1 MANANVID
9 ISYFQDSSKLD
20 WQAIKDAG
28 IEAVIICAGYGK
40 TQDTQ
45 AAAHIANA
53 NKYGLKWH
61 LYHYWYNM
69 GDEAEWAVQ
78 NAKILGMTAN
88 QYLFLDMEDKSLPA
102 DWNGQFAVFRKAV
115 GDIFQ
120 VGLYCS
126 DSTYKEKFQD
136 SQLQQLKVY
145 RWVALYSYEPA
156 NYDMWQMSGASS
168 GGFGKYTADIDRDF
182 DKSRRLIADS
192 EPQSPDKQPI
202 VPPTLTTDMPYIRG
216 IVSQPGFDTESG
228 IWGYGYSPDNGE
240 NFYVND
246 TVFGRK
252 YRQEDADRIWPYLKG
267 FVKDQLKDAIAGSVS
282 WDNVEGKPDMDH
294 YYTKDE
300 VDQKMANAVT
310 GGQVDLSG
318 YLTLVQ
324 ADSRYA
330 TKSQLEQAQTRQGPP
345 GKDGKSAYEI
355 AVDHGFSGSQ
365 EEWLKSLH
373 GKDGTSSSSGGGTT
387 PTGDNS
393 LSIEAISELIED
405 NLTAKIDKQGNLV
418 VDTGDIDTNSITGA
432 ISAKVLQ
439 AVDFSLDN
447 GNLKLT
453 IGGAK

>member
-9 ISYFQDSSKLD
+9 ISYFQDSSELD

-28 IEAVIICAGYGK
+28 IEAVIIRAGYGK

-69 GDEAEWAVQ
+69 GGEAEWAVQ
-78 NAKILGMTAN
+78 NAKSLGMTAN

-126 DSTYKEKFQD
+126 DSLYKAKFQD

-145 RWVALYSYEPA
+145 RWVASYSYEPA

-192 EPQSPDKQPI
+192 EPQSPDKRPI

-240 NFYVND
+240 HFYVND

-252 YRQEDADRIWPYLKG
+252 YRQEDADRLWPYLKD
-267 FVKDQLKDAIAGSVS
+267 FVSEQLASAISLD
-282 WDNVEGKPDMDH
+282 WNNIKNKPDVALKTDLENLA
-294 YYTKDE
+294 TKDE
-300 VDQKMANAVT
+300 VKNIE
-310 GGQVDLSG
+310 
-318 YLTLVQ
+318 
-324 ADSRYA
+324 
-330 TKSQLEQAQTRQGPP
+330 KEPGPP
-345 GKDGKSAYEI
+345 GQTWQPYVADDGNW
-355 AVDHGFSGSQ
+355 H
-365 EEWLKSLH
+365 LKIVENA
-373 GKDGTSSSSGGGTT
+373 TE
-387 PTGDNS
+387 P
-393 LSIEAISELIED
+393 
-405 NLTAKIDKQGNLV
+405 
-418 VDTGDIDTNSITGA
+418 DIDT
-432 ISAKVLQ
+432 
-439 AVDFSLDN
+439 
-447 GNLKLT
+447 
-453 IGGAK
+453 GAKATNNIDTSDEFTVKKPSEYPEGFSHELKEVFELIPDRSNLDSTAQDGFQAIVTTEVCKGYARQTLKVIDSQRPLTFIRNGYGSTWYPFELVTTW